1 MISGFVD
8 IHMHGCAGFDAGT
21 CPISGLRQM
30 AATLATHGEAGFLPT
45 IPAASF
51 AQTRK
56 ALGNI
61 AKAMDEQQAW
71 IQTLGEQGT
80 QDVREALILGAHLE
94 GPFML
99 PTYKGALDETAFVAA
114 TPENWAALTGEYSH
128 IVRRVTVDPLA
139 PGVLDFIPFLTA
151 QGISVTVGHTAATC
165 AQVQEAFAKG
175 ATSVT
180 HIYNAMPALHHREP
194 GPVGAA
200 LADDDTYAELILDF
214 LHVQPEAAKLVMK
227 AKGTDKVAVIT
238 DSCEA
243 AGMPDGPYTLCGRGI
258 QVVNGEAR
266 CPDGRL
272 ASSTVFMDQEW
283 ANILALG
290 FTEADAR
297 QMLHAVPILAGG
309 IPEYFTRILNRM
321 YAKTDDQGRI
331 CGLIYVPS
339 SSLTDGAQA
348 SII

>member
-21 CPISGLRQM
+21 CTILELRQM

-56 ALGNI
+56 ALSNI
-61 AKAMDEQQAW
+61 AAAMQEQQAW
-71 IQTLGEQGT
+71 ISQLPAEGT
-80 QDVREALILGAHLE
+80 CTVPEAVILGAHLE

-99 PTYKGALDETAFVAA
+99 PAYKGALDETAFVAA
-114 TPENWAALTGEYSH
+114 TKQNWEALTGEFAGV
-128 IVRRVTVDPLA
+128 VRRVTVDPLA
-139 PGVLDFIPFLTA
+139 PGAYDLIAYLTQ
-151 QGISVTVGHTAATC
+151 QGISVTVGHTAASC
-165 AQVQEAFAKG
+165 KEVQRAFSYG

-180 HIYNAMPALHHREP
+180 HIYNAMPSLHHREP

-200 LADDDTYAELILDF
+200 LADDNTYAELILDF
-214 LHVQPEAAKLVMK
+214 LHVQPEAAKLVIK
-227 AKGTDKVAVIT
+227 AKGSDKVAIIT

-272 ASSTVFMDQEW
+272 ASSTVFMDKERK
-283 ANILALG
+283 NILQLG
-290 FTEADAR
+290 FTEEDAHR
-297 QMLHAVPILAGG
+297 MLHTVPLQAAR
-309 IPEYFTRILNRM
+309 IPEAFCRIVDCM
-321 YAKTDDQGRI
+321 YAQTDASGEI
-331 CGLIYVPS
+331 CGLVYRP
-339 SSLTDGAQA
+339 
-348 SII
+348 